1 MQKYRS
7 NLFKT
12 IKKMKTNESSRSTSF
27 SSLHQQDN
35 NQKAIAEENAPKSAI
50 SLPNTN
56 GVAQMKPFKRKVK

>member
-1 MQKYRS
+1 
-7 NLFKT
+7 
-12 IKKMKTNESSRSTSF
+12 MKTNESSRSTSF